1 MKRLTNAALIFAL
14 LITAVCGIS
23 YFRASGYSSRA
34 GSYMVSLNEIEKLCE
49 QGDTA
54 AAGAAA
60 KELRREISSDKRI
73 PDGQAAVILTGLLC
87 IGFLAGVSIYCGIAV
102 IRPFH
107 RLSGF
112 AERIAGGDLDLPL
125 DYERTDYFGRFTWAF
140 DSMRSE
146 IVRSRACEREAIENH
161 KTVIAALSH
170 DIKTPVA
177 SIRAYTE
184 ALELGIGS
192 SPEKC
197 RQYTDVIIRKCDEI
211 SKLTSDLLTHS
222 LSELEKLKM
231 SPECFDLGV
240 LLRKAVGDIS
250 PDGSVRFTEPS
261 SPLEVY
267 ADPERVC
274 QIAENLI
281 NNAKKYA
288 GTDVD
293 ITAERS
299 GDNAVIHFCDYGSG
313 VPDGDMPFIFSK
325 FFRGSNKGQHSGSGL
340 GLYIVKYIAEQSG
353 GSVSARNNGK
363 GFEVS
368 VALPLYDEKLH
379 SLSS

>member
-14 LITAVCGIS
+14 LIAAVCGIS
-23 YFRASGYSSRA
+23 YFRASSYSSRA

-73 PDGQAAVILTGLLC
+73 PDGQGAVILTGLLC
-87 IGFLAGVSIYCGIAV
+87 IGFLAGVSIYCG
-102 IRPFH
+102 
-107 RLSGF
+107 
-112 AERIAGGDLDLPL
+112 IAGGDLDLPL

-146 IVRSRACEREAIENH
+146 IVRARACEREAIENH

-197 RQYTDVIIRKCDEI
+197 RHYTDVIIRKCDEI

-231 SPECFDLGV
+231 SPERFDLGV
-240 LLRKAVGDIS
+240 LLR
-250 PDGSVRFTEPS
+250 
-261 SPLEVY
+261 
-267 ADPERVC
+267 
-274 QIAENLI
+274 
-281 NNAKKYA
+281 
-288 GTDVD
+288 
-293 ITAERS
+293 
-299 GDNAVIHFCDYGSG
+299 
-313 VPDGDMPFIFSK
+313 
-325 FFRGSNKGQHSGSGL
+325 
-340 GLYIVKYIAEQSG
+340 
-353 GSVSARNNGK
+353 
-363 GFEVS
+363 
-368 VALPLYDEKLH
+368 
-379 SLSS
+379 